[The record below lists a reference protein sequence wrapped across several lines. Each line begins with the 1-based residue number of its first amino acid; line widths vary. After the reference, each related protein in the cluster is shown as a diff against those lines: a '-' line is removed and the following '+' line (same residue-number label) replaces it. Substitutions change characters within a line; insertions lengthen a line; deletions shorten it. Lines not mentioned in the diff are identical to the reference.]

1 MRPFIYT
8 SARKFGIN
16 GRVRNSARGVEL
28 LLCESEARCEEFLSF
43 LRGNLPPLAK
53 ITHIEKSQSDET
65 CSGFEIL
72 DSCKNDSLQAVI
84 LPDSGICEECKAEF
98 YDAKNRRY
106 HHLFVNCTNCGPRY
120 SIIEKL
126 PYDRENT
133 TMRAFNMCKSCKAE
147 YTNALNRRY
156 HAQPIA
162 CKECG
167 PRAFLRSNDALES
180 GVMQD
185 LQAIEFCAQKLKEGK
200 IIAFKGIGGFHLM
213 CNAQD
218 LRAVKTLRE
227 RKVRPHKPLAIM
239 CKDIAMAE
247 RFAHINARESAL
259 LHELFKPI
267 VLVKKRAD
275 SALAPNIAPEL
286 NEVGIFLAPSALHLA
301 LFLFVDFPLVA
312 TSANISAEPII
323 ARFEDLGKLRHVWD
337 YALDYDREICNPSD
351 ESITFVVG
359 EKVQWIRQ
367 SRGLKPEVWLHFQNL
382 QTALQ
387 NLQNLSNQ
395 KNAEY
400 ERERK
405 RDGGEAKFTSAQ
417 TIPINGIDSQNPQT
431 ALENP
436 QILSAEN
443 GKVCARNEVERR
455 RSAIHSHETIPINGI
470 DFQNLQTALQN
481 PLALQTPPKGCFL
494 AIGAELKNTFA
505 IYKDG
510 LMIHSPYIGD
520 LKTLATQE
528 RFFTTLERF
537 KESYDIESFDFI
549 VADLHPHF
557 SHTRQFERLNE
568 KIIRVQHHYAHILS
582 VMGEYGLESEVLG
595 FAFDGTGY
603 GEDSQQPNNIT
614 ESTESKKPKIVE
626 YERERKRSGGEAE
639 FTSAQTIQFN
649 GMALQDS
656 PTHKI
661 WGGEVLR
668 CDRESF
674 TRLAYFEP
682 FALIGGEKSLKNI
695 NYLALSILEHY
706 KIPAPQFYARFES
719 THLQNLLKAHARAKL
734 YTSSL
739 GRIFDAFASLVCG
752 LDSITFEAQA
762 PMHLESLYDKN
773 LDACY
778 DFHLQK
784 RDKVEI
790 ITYKSA
796 FERALIDAP
805 QVAATGFINGIAK
818 LIATLSERY
827 KMPAVLSG
835 GVFQNKALIERTI
848 GNLESK
854 HLRYYIPHKTCAN
867 DSAIALGQA
876 YYGISILQNQH
887 KDQEN
892 ARI

>member
-1 MRPFIYT
+1 MSFSFVLQGSVQGVGMRPFIYT
-8 SARKFGIN
+8 SAHKFGIN

-28 LLCESEARCEEFLSF
+28 LLCESEARCEEFLNF
-43 LRGNLPPLAK
+43 LQNNLPPLAK
-53 ITHIEKSQSDET
+53 ITHIKKRQSDET
-65 CSGFEIL
+65 CNGFEIIN
-72 DSCKNDSLQAVI
+72 SCKNDTLQAVI

-106 HHLFVNCTNCGPRY
+106 HHLFINCTNCGARY

-133 TMRAFNMCKSCKAE
+133 TMGAFNMCESCKAE
-147 YTNALNRRY
+147 YTNAFNRRY

-162 CKECG
+162 CNECG
-167 PRAFLRSNDALES
+167 PRAFLRSNDALEN
-180 GVMQD
+180 GVNLAQD
-185 LQAIEFCAQKLKEGK
+185 LQAIKLCAQKLREGK

-218 LRAVKTLRE
+218 THVVKTLRE
-227 RKVRPHKPLAIM
+227 RKIRPHKPLAIM

-247 RFAHINARESAL
+247 KFAHINTRESAL

-312 TSANISAEPII
+312 TSANVSAEPII
-323 ARFEDLGKLRHVWD
+323 ARFEDLGKLHYVWD

-351 ESITFVVG
+351 ESIAFVAS
-359 EKVQWIRQ
+359 ERVQWIRQ
-367 SRGLKPEVWLHFQNL
+367 SRGIKPEVWL
-382 QTALQ
+382 
-387 NLQNLSNQ
+387 
-395 KNAEY
+395 Y
-400 ERERK
+400 
-405 RDGGEAKFTSAQ
+405 
-417 TIPINGIDSQNPQT
+417 SQNPQS
-431 ALENP
+431 P
-436 QILSAEN
+436 QA
-443 GKVCARNEVERR
+443 
-455 RSAIHSHETIPINGI
+455 
-470 DFQNLQTALQN
+470 
-481 PLALQTPPKGCFL
+481 PKGCFL
-494 AIGAELKNTFA
+494 ALGAELKNTFV

-528 RFFTTLERF
+528 RFFTTLECF
-537 KESYDIESFDFI
+537 KKSYGIESFDFI

-557 SHTRQFERLNE
+557 SHTRHFERLNE
-568 KIIRVQHHYAHILS
+568 KILRLQHHYAHILS
-582 VMGEYGLESEVLG
+582 VMGEYELESEVLG

-603 GEDSQQPNNIT
+603 GEDSHSDQTTLQNQPAHN
-614 ESTESKKPKIVE
+614 
-626 YERERKRSGGEAE
+626 
-639 FTSAQTIQFN
+639 
-649 GMALQDS
+649 
-656 PTHKI
+656 I

-668 CDRESF
+668 CDRENF
-674 TRLAYFEP
+674 TRLAHFEP

-695 NYLALSILEHY
+695 NHLALSILEHY
-706 KIPAPQFYARFES
+706 KIPAPQFYARFEV
-719 THLQNLLKAHARAKL
+719 TYLQNLLKAHTRARL

-762 PMHLESLYDKN
+762 PMRLESLYDKN
-773 LDACY
+773 LDVCY
-778 DFHLQK
+778 DFSLC
-784 RDKVEI
+784 RRGKVEI
-790 ITYKSA
+790 ITYRNV
-796 FERALIDAP
+796 FEKALIDKP

-848 GNLESK
+848 SNLESK
-854 HLRYYIPHKTCAN
+854 HLRYYIPHKTCTN

-887 KDQEN
+887 KG
-892 ARI
+892 

>member
-1 MRPFIYT
+1 MRPFIYV

-28 LLCESEARCEEFLSF
+28 LLCESEVRCEEFLSF
-43 LRGNLPPLAK
+43 LQDNLPPLAK

-72 DSCKNDSLQAVI
+72 PSYKNDSLQAVI
-84 LPDSGICEECKAEF
+84 LPDSGICEECKEEF

-106 HHLFVNCTNCGPRY
+106 HHLFINCTNCGPRY
-120 SIIEKL
+120 SIIKQL

-133 TMRAFNMCKSCKAE
+133 TMRAFNMCKSCEAE

-162 CKECG
+162 CNECG
-167 PRAFLRSNDALES
+167 PRAFLRSNDMLEN
-180 GVMQD
+180 GANLAQD
-185 LQAIEFCAQKLKEGK
+185 LQAIELCAQKLKKGK

-218 LRAVKTLRE
+218 PYAINSLRE
-227 RKVRPHKPLAIM
+227 RKARPHKPLAIM
-239 CKDIAMAE
+239 CKDLAMAE
-247 RFAHINARESAL
+247 KFAHINARESAL
-259 LHELFKPI
+259 LHALFKPI

-275 SALAPNIAPEL
+275 CALAPNVAPEL

-301 LFLFVDFPLVA
+301 LFLYVDFPLVA

-323 ARFEDLGKLRHVWD
+323 ARFEDLGKLCHVWD

-351 ESITFVVG
+351 ESIAFVVD
-359 EKVQWIRQ
+359 EKVHWIRQ
-367 SRGLKPEVWLHFQNL
+367 SRGLKPEVWLYS
-382 QTALQ
+382 QTA
-387 NLQNLSNQ
+387 
-395 KNAEY
+395 K
-400 ERERK
+400 ERK
-405 RDGGEAKFTSAQ
+405 KIFDIQQPKSVEYGHEAKQDLSQRDDTL
-417 TIPINGIDSQNPQT
+417 NGIESQNPQT
-431 ALENP
+431 AL
-436 QILSAEN
+436 
-443 GKVCARNEVERR
+443 K
-455 RSAIHSHETIPINGI
+455 
-470 DFQNLQTALQN
+470 N
-481 PLALQTPPKGCFL
+481 PLPPKGCFL
-494 AIGAELKNTFA
+494 AIGAELKNTFT

-510 LMIHSPYIGD
+510 LILHSPYIGD

-528 RFFTTLERF
+528 RFFSTLERF
-537 KESYDIESFDFI
+537 KKSYGVESFDFI

-557 SHTRQFERLNE
+557 SHTRQFEQGNE
-568 KIIRVQHHYAHILS
+568 KILRVQHHYAHILS

-603 GEDSQQPNNIT
+603 GEDFETNQTALQNPQNLIN
-614 ESTESKKPKIVE
+614 KKTPSAQ
-626 YERERKRSGGEAE
+626 RSGAE
-639 FTSAQTIQFN
+639 MKCDLSQRDDATNGIAQN
-649 GMALQDS
+649 PLA
-656 PTHKI
+656 HKI
-661 WGGEVLR
+661 WGGEILR
-668 CDRESF
+668 CNRESF

-719 THLQNLLKAHARAKL
+719 MHLQNLLKAHAHAKL

-778 DFHLQK
+778 DFHIQK

-796 FERALIDAP
+796 FERALVDKA

-818 LIATLSERY
+818 LIATSSERY
-827 KMPAVLSG
+827 KIPAVLSG
-835 GVFQNKALIERTI
+835 GVFQNKALVERTI

-854 HLRYYIPHKTCAN
+854 HLRYYIPHKDCVN

-887 KDQEN
+887 KG
-892 ARI
+892 